1 MTHPTASINNSQQI
15 PSTVYYNFQTS
26 PKLLDQVKTAVQTRH
41 YSRRTEKTYRNWIKQ
56 FIFFHNKRHPNEMG
70 EKEVNQF
77 LSHLATERNVSAST
91 QNQALSAILFL
102 YKNVLNKEL
111 GDFEN
116 VVRAKRNRK
125 IPVVFTKDE
134 VRNILTHLTSEKQL
148 MASLLYGSGLR
159 LTECLRLRV
168 KDIDFE
174 NKQIIVRDG
183 KGEKDRVTLLSEKI
197 NPFLKR
203 HLKKVS
209 KIYSM
214 DSENEVVTTNLPYA
228 LERKYPNIGKEW
240 HWAYVF
246 PSTKTVV
253 DQNTGELKRHHL
265 NESVLQRAVKKAI
278 KQAKVEKHGGCHTFR
293 HSFATHLLE
302 AGYDIRTIQ
311 ELLGHKKLETTMVYT
326 HVMNKGPLGVKS
338 PGDDL

>member
-1 MTHPTASINNSQQI
+1 
-15 PSTVYYNFQTS
+15 
-26 PKLLDQVKTAVQTRH
+26 
-41 YSRRTEKTYRNWIKQ
+41 
-56 FIFFHNKRHPNEMG
+56 MG